1 MTKPLE
7 PEVKRL
13 RSLAAG
19 ELADEA
25 GAAHAALARIKEEAI
40 RRNLRRID
48 GALFRLTLSE
58 PGRHMRLDRR
68 RLEDIIPG
76 RRPAVAQLP
85 CRLSHCSSIGVPTA
99 LH

>member
-13 RSLAAG
+13 RSLAPG

-58 PGRHMRLDRR
+58 PGRHMRLDRK
-68 RLEDIIPG
+68 RLEQVYGAKVI
-76 RRPAVAQLP
+76 ALYCFEVATDWVMR
-85 CRLSHCSSIGVPTA
+85 CTA
-99 LH
+99 RKSA